1 MTPTISRQYPAR
13 RSRFRRLVLAVPTVA
28 TLVLS
33 GLLAALPAAALQT
46 EGLPPPP
53 ADAEGLVRQASRGL
67 DEVFLRPGATF
78 RPYRRVLLAPVE
90 VSFARYWAR
99 DHRDIDAQESL
110 KIRQDLA
117 KLART
122 EFRRVLQRGAGYPM
136 ADAPGPDVLE
146 VRAQLVNLD
155 ITAPEVR
162 DAAIRHNYVLSAG
175 EATLVAELRDSQTG
189 TLLARVVDQR
199 EMRRYPDLQLATS
212 ISNSAEAADL
222 VATWSR
228 LLRRQLDSAKS
239 DSKGP

>member
-1 MTPTISRQYPAR
+1 MTPTLSRKYAAR
-13 RSRFRRLVLAVPTVA
+13 RWGDWRRA
-28 TLVLS
+28 
-33 GLLAALPAAALQT
+33 LAALALAAMGATQPALALQS

-53 ADAEGLVRQASRGL
+53 TDAEGLVRRPSGTL
-67 DEVFLRPGATF
+67 DEVFLRPGASF
-78 RPYRRVLLAPVE
+78 RAYRRVLLAPVE
-90 VSFARYWAR
+90 VSFAKYWAR
-99 DHRDIDAQESL
+99 DHRDIDAEESL
-110 KIRQDLA
+110 RIRRDLA
-117 KLART
+117 ALARVQ
-122 EFRRVLQRGAGYPM
+122 FKRVLQRGDGYAL

-162 DAAIRHNYVLSAG
+162 DAAIRRNFVLSAG

-212 ISNSAEAADL
+212 VTNSAEAADL

>member
-1 MTPTISRQYPAR
+1 MPPTISRQYAAW
-13 RSRFRRLVLAVPTVA
+13 RSRLRGLFLASLVAMPAV
-28 TLVLS
+28 
-33 GLLAALPAAALQT
+33 ALQS

-53 ADAEGLVRQASRGL
+53 ADAEGLVRQASRSL
-67 DEVFLRPGATF
+67 DEVYLRPGASF

-90 VSFARYWAR
+90 VSFAKYWAR
-99 DHRDIDAQESL
+99 DHRDIDAAESL

-117 KLART
+117 RLARE
-122 EFRRVLQRGAGYPM
+122 EFRRVLQRGQGYQL
-136 ADAPGPDVLE
+136 AEAAGPDVLE

-155 ITAPEVR
+155 IAAPEVR
-162 DAAIRHNYVLSAG
+162 DAAVRHNYVLSAG

-212 ISNSAEAADL
+212 VTNSAEAADL